1 MINKPKDKSI
11 IEPFYPNMRKLIDA
25 SNDKVDFDEE
35 IIARK
40 NIGYVYYQ
48 KDDIYFE
55 GIISTFDNSIILKEI
70 SNKVK
75 FKRDNIYIPNE
86 EIADNC
92 FKARGLSLEY
102 YINNL
107 MIEQL

>member
-1 MINKPKDKSI
+1 M
-11 IEPFYPNMRKLIDA
+11 ETFYPNLRKLIDA
-25 SNDKVDFDEE
+25 FNDKLDFDVE
-35 IIARK
+35 IIALK
-40 NIGYVYYQ
+40 NIGYVCYQ
-48 KDDIYFE
+48 KNNIYFE
-55 GIISTFDNSIILKEI
+55 GIISTIDNSIIFKEI
-70 SNKVK
+70 ANKEK
-75 FKRDNIYIPNE
+75 FKRDNIYHSDE